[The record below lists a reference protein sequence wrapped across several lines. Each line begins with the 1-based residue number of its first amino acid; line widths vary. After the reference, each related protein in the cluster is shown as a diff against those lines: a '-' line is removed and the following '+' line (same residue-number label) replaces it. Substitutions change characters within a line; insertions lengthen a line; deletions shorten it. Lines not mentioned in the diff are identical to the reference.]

1 MYNTAVAKSP
11 GKAFNYFRTLKTI
24 PVAPNSRGVRN
35 THTGGVLLCGQKR
48 LKIETYTF

>member
-24 PVAPNSRGVRN
+24 PVAPNSR
-35 THTGGVLLCGQKR
+35 KS
-48 LKIETYTF
+48 